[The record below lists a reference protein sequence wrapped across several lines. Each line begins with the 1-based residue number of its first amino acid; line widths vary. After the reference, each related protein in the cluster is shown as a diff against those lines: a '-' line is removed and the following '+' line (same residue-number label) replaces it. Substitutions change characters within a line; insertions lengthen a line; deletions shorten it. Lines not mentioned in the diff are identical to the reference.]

1 MDDFIDSAIAQAK
14 ASEAVQPEQ
23 ATTPEANQQATEEQ
37 KPETPEEKPEL
48 SEAEKERKKLENA
61 LSYQRK
67 QRAKA
72 QREAQEQRQRLEQLE
87 KELAQ
92 FKPKSDNAP
101 KEENYN
107 SYSEYLE
114 AKQEW
119 LLERKLAER
128 EAKAKEAT
136 KTAEVD
142 QIRQQQAQALQQ
154 KAQEAIKQI
163 PDYLQTM
170 QEHAEL
176 IDGFPPHII
185 EQIHK
190 ADNAPLA
197 LYNLAKEGKLEELPF
212 MDAIDAA
219 VEIRLAQ
226 RTAPTPPKS
235 KAPPPI
241 SAARGAASA
250 SKTLE
255 RMTPDEIGKWLN
267 S

>member
-1 MDDFIDSAIAQAK
+1 MDDFIDTAIAEAK
-14 ASEAVQPEQ
+14 ANEAVQPEQ
-23 ATTPEANQQATEEQ
+23 ATTEANQQATEEQ
-37 KPETPEEKPEL
+37 KSETPEEKPEL

-92 FKPKSDNAP
+92 FKPKSDDAP

-114 AKQEW
+114 AKQEY
-119 LLERKLAER
+119 LLEKKLAER
-128 EAKAKEAT
+128 ELKAKEAT
-136 KTAEVD
+136 KTTEVNNF
-142 QIRQQQAQALQQ
+142 RQQQEARIVQ
-154 KAQEAIKQI
+154 QEAEFKKIA
-163 PDYLQTM
+163 PDFDSVIAPYSDVFSNLPQPIT
-170 QEHAEL
+170 
-176 IDGFPPHII
+176 
-185 EQIHK
+185 EQLLK
-190 ADNAPLA
+190 ADNLPLA
-197 LYNLAKEGKLEELPF
+197 VYNLAKEGKLEELPF

-226 RTAPTPPKS
+226 RAAPTPPQS

-241 SAARGAASA
+241 TAARGAASA
-250 SKTLE
+250 SKTLSN
-255 RMTPDEIGKWLN
+255 MTPDEIGKWLN